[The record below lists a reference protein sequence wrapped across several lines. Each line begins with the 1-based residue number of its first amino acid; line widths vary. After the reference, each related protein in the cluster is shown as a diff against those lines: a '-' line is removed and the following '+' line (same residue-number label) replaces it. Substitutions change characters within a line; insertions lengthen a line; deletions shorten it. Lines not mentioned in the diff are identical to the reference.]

1 MIRGRRLAAA
11 LLVAALFA
19 AAGLSGSSAQAA
31 DPATQPTAKSAAS
44 TAEIQQLIDILEND
58 TARQRLIDQ
67 LRAAAAEQGAAPTA
81 EPAEPGGFATRSMTA
96 IAESATAIGAHLLNV
111 LSFIGDAPRFVNW
124 LRIEASQPEIRQRLL
139 VSLWHLTVALGIGWL
154 VEAALWALGRRW
166 QARLEAG
173 RPTTTWRRLR
183 AKLLYCLLGLVPI
196 LFFWVAATAALAVV
210 QPGETTSLIAVTL
223 INAHAAAQGLAL
235 LTRIIFAPRSSELRL
250 LPLPNALAT
259 NIDRW
264 IRRTARVA
272 IYGYGI
278 SLATLFMG
286 LPQSLVSFVMRLLGL
301 VVAALIVVLIMRLR
315 HAIAVLIRDAA
326 AGSTL
331 RLNTPV
337 ARYWHIPVLAYILV
351 ALFIWLARPG
361 EAMAF
366 LVRATVVTVALIGL
380 AAAAVATA
388 NRMLGRWVQRA
399 SWLDRR
405 GYAFRNRATRYLHAV
420 RIILS
425 VVAIGATALTMIEVW
440 GLDAVEW
447 FDAIGGPRLVS
458 GLLSIGIILVIAIA
472 VWEAVSVVIE
482 RRLATADDGTLEG
495 LRRAARLRTLM
506 PLFDRITFIVLAAC
520 VILIGLSE
528 LGIDIA
534 PLLAGAGV
542 VGIAVGFGAQALVK
556 DVLAGMSVILD
567 GSMSVGD
574 VVSVSDKSGVVE
586 AMSLRALR
594 LRDFDGTVHTIPFG
608 EVTRFSNQ
616 TKDYSYAVVRIGVSY
631 KADIGQVQT
640 IIKEIVGRMR
650 ADPRYK
656 AMILDDVELHGVDSF
671 GDSAVIV
678 LARVKVAPARQWTIM
693 REFHVLLKAE
703 FDRRG
708 IPYPQRTVAV
718 ADGTPDQADALAA
731 SQEAATSD

>member
-1 MIRGRRLAAA
+1 MKPGRRFAAV
-11 LLVAALFA
+11 LLVAALFVA
-19 AAGLSGSSAQAA
+19 AALVGSSARAA
-31 DPATQPTAKSAAS
+31 DPATQSTATSGAS

-58 TARQRLIDQ
+58 AARQRLIDQ
-67 LRAAAAEQGAAPTA
+67 LRAAAAKQGAAPTA

-124 LRIEASQPEIRQRLL
+124 LRIEASQPENRQRLL
-139 VSLWHLTVALGIGWL
+139 VSLWHLTVTLGIGWL
-154 VEAALWALGRRW
+154 IEAAFWALGRRW
-166 QARLEAG
+166 RARLEAG

-183 AKLLYCLLGLVPI
+183 AKLIYCLLGLVPI

-301 VVAALIVVLIMRLR
+301 VVAALIIILIMRLR

-337 ARYWHIPVLAYILV
+337 ARYWHVPVLAYILV

-366 LVRATVVTVALIGL
+366 LVRATVVTVVLIGF

-388 NRMLGRWVQRA
+388 NRMLGRWVRRA

-405 GYAFRNRATRYLHAV
+405 GYAFRTRATRYLHAV

-425 VVAIGATALTMIEVW
+425 IVAVSATALTMIEVW

-458 GLLSIGIILVIAIA
+458 GLLSVGIIVVIAIA

-482 RRLATADDGTLEG
+482 RRLAMADDGTLDG

-506 PLFDRITFIVLAAC
+506 PLFDRITFIVLAGC

-594 LRDFDGTVHTIPFG
+594 LRDFDGTLHTIPFG

-616 TKDYSYAVVRIGVSY
+616 TKDYSYAVFRIGVSY
-631 KADIGQVQT
+631 KADIGQVQV

-671 GDSAVIV
+671 GDSAVVV

-703 FDRRG
+703 FDRRD

-718 ADGTPDQADALAA
+718 ADGAPDQADALAA
-731 SQEAATSD
+731 SQGFAASD